1 MNKLTHLQLLSGI
14 LWGFETSFCKLS
26 QPCKNYP
33 CFQKMMQLSNLMCIM
48 LLVLLTKTSRIK
60 VGKQLEIAVDIRY
73 LECPLSRTF
82 TVSNFFFGP
91 FSSFSNSPYNHIRYL
106 KPHYLELLLCQTNFS
121 VPSALL
127 SRYLELFHLDVRFL
141 KKTVQKLWDSIE
153 CLSFCVHL

>member
-1 MNKLTHLQLLSGI
+1 MGIWNELLQI
-14 LWGFETSFCKLS
+14 IATMQKLS
-26 QPCKNYP
+26 LFSKDDAIVQSYAYHVARIID
-33 CFQKMMQLSNLMCIM
+33 QNLAD
-48 LLVLLTKTSRIK
+48 KSRQITR
-60 VGKQLEIAVDIRY
+60 DCSRHS
-73 LECPLSRTF
+73 LSRMP
-82 TVSNFFFGP
+82 VISNFHCLELFFGP
-91 FSSFSNSPYNHIRYL
+91 FSSSSNSPYNYIRYL